1 MLTLAHTHG
10 LSKSKLVLSTCIDS
24 VQGVEVRGEQTGQIP
39 STTVPH
45 FFAFLSSSPFVILT
59 FFCVLLSITL
69 YTTKVI
75 ETESLIREEHF
86 CN

>member
-24 VQGVEVRGEQTGQIP
+24 VQGVEVRGEQTGQIL

-59 FFCVLLSITL
+59 FFVFCYRSL
-69 YTTKVI
+69 YTPLK
-75 ETESLIREEHF
+75 
-86 CN
+86 